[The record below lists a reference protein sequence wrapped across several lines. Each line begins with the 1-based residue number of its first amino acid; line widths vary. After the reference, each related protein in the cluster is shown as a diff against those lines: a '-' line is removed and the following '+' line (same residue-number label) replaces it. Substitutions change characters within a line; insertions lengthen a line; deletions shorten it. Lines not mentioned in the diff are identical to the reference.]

1 MKVDKKTLMKEI
13 AFALQMYSDNV
24 SYYLKLDTFEIAFSV
39 DPCFD
44 NDPDIQ
50 MKNKEIEK
58 NPDNY
63 IKIEPFKSFDAFTL
77 MERFAESVE
86 DNRLQSKLYK
96 AFSARKPF
104 ENFKTILNYHL
115 DYREKWYKFKD
126 EFYANAASEWLK
138 THKISF
144 D

>member
-1 MKVDKKTLMKEI
+1 LKADKKTLLKEI
-13 AFALQMYSDNV
+13 EFALQMYSDNV
-24 SYYLKLDTFEIAFSV
+24 SYYLKLDSLEIAFSV

-63 IKIEPFKSFDAFTL
+63 LKIEPFKSFDAFSL
-77 MERFAESVE
+77 MEKFADSVE
-86 DNRLQSKLYK
+86 DKRLQSKLYK
-96 AFSARKPF
+96 AFGARKPF

-115 DYREKWYKFKD
+115 EYREKWYKFKD
-126 EFYANAASEWLK
+126 KFYAKAATEWLK
-138 THKISF
+138 KHEISF
-144 D
+144 E